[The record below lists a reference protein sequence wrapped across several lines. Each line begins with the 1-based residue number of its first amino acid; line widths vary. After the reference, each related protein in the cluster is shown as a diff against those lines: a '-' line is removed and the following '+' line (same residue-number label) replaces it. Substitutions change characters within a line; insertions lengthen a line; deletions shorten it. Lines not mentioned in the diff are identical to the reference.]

1 MEAWLEKGFSWIP
14 HPVKKVSFGL
24 GKIGELAEIVKQ
36 DSRVVLVTSPSVV
49 RSGLVDKAKNH
60 LKSVAA
66 LETYEG
72 VKPHSPMAT
81 VEDVRQLVKKIGA
94 THVISIGGG
103 SSIDTTKG
111 VILDYLDSGNKP
123 FHVAIPT
130 TLSGGE
136 YGKDVGLTDGN
147 KKKIFSDVRVVPDL
161 VILDPEAAVTAPLS
175 IFMPSGMNAFAHC
188 VEGLA
193 SVKGSAIG
201 DALFL
206 HSARLLFSSLFELAE
221 RPDDLVQRGRAQAG
235 ALMAACI
242 GLGGIPK
249 GIEHALAH
257 VVGGRWKVPHAIA
270 HAIMIAPCMRFN
282 ADTVG
287 WAHQMIGETIGV
299 PGIQKM
305 APQEASLAAADAV
318 DGLLKRMKIPRRL
331 SEVGVPRDDLENGAV
346 DAFDDLYLHS
356 NPKKITEASE
366 VLGILEDAWGRPLS
380 VAA

>member
-1 MEAWLEKGFSWIP
+1 MEAWLSNGFTWIP
-14 HPVKKVSFGL
+14 HPVRKVTFGE
-24 GKIGELAEIVKQ
+24 GKIAELSEIVDQK
-36 DSRVVLVTSPSVV
+36 SRVVVVTSPSVV
-49 RSGLVDKAKNH
+49 RSGLVERVEEQLGGAD
-60 LKSVAA
+60 SVEIYA
-66 LETYEG
+66 G
-72 VKPHSPMAT
+72 VRPHSPIET
-81 VEDVRQLVKKIGA
+81 VQELRELAARIGA
-94 THVISIGGG
+94 THFISVGGG

-111 VILDYLDSGNKP
+111 LVLDFLDRDDKP

-161 VILDPEAAVTAPLS
+161 VILDPTAAVTAPLS
-175 IFMPSGMNAFAHC
+175 LFMPSGMNAFAHC

-193 SVKGSAIG
+193 SVKGNAIG

-206 HSARLLFSSLFELAE
+206 HSSRLLYSALFELAE

-270 HAIMIAPCMRFN
+270 HSIMIAPCMRYN

-287 WAHQMIGETIGV
+287 WAHAMIGETIGV
-299 PGIQKM
+299 PGAAKLD
-305 APQEASLAAADAV
+305 PVEASLATAEAIDQ
-318 DGLLKRMKIPRRL
+318 LLLRLGIPRRL
-331 SEVGVPRDDLENGAV
+331 SEVGVPRDDLANAAV

-356 NPKKITEASE
+356 NPKKITETSD
-366 VLGILEDAWGRPLS
+366 VLGILEDAWGRPL
-380 VAA
+380 

>member
-1 MEAWLEKGFSWIP
+1 MEAWLANGFTWIP
-14 HPVKKVSFGL
+14 HPVRKVTFGE
-24 GKIGELAEIVKQ
+24 GKIAELAEIIDGQ
-36 DSRVVLVTSPSVV
+36 SRVVLITSPSVV
-49 RSGLVDKAKNH
+49 RSGLVERVKDQLKA
-60 LKSVAA
+60 VAA
-66 LETYEG
+66 LEIYEG
-72 VKPHSPMAT
+72 VKPHSPLST
-81 VEDVRQLVKKIGA
+81 VEDVRQIAKKIGA
-94 THVISIGGG
+94 THMISVGGG

-111 VILDYLDSGNKP
+111 VILDYLDKGDKP
-123 FHVAIPT
+123 FHIAIPT

-161 VILDPEAAVTAPLS
+161 VILDPVAALTSPLS
-175 IFMPSGMNAFAHC
+175 LFMPSGMNAFAHC

-193 SVKGSAIG
+193 SVKGNAIG

-206 HSARLLFSSLFELAE
+206 HSARLLYSSLFLLAE
-221 RPDDLVQRGRAQAG
+221 NPDDLVQRGRAQAG

-270 HAIMIAPCMRFN
+270 HSIMIAPCMRYN

-287 WAHQMIGETIGV
+287 WAHAMIGETIGLDV
-299 PGIQKM
+299 AKLPP
-305 APQEASLAAADAV
+305 AEASLVTADAV
-318 DGLLKRMKIPRRL
+318 DGLLARMKIPRRL
-331 SEVGVPRDDLENGAV
+331 SEVGVPRDDLPNAAV

-356 NPKKITEASE
+356 NPKKITETAD
-366 VLGILEDAWGRPLS
+366 VLGILEDAWGRPL
-380 VAA
+380 